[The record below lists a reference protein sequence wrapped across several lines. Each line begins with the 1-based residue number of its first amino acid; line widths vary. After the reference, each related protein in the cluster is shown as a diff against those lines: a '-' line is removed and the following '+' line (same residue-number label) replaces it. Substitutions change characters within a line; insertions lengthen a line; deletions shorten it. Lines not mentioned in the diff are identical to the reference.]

1 MSIAN
6 ILQKLKQAQNQLN
19 SYEKIYEQIQEKD
32 MIIGKLVEKE
42 KEIQILLED
51 RDEEIQRMAKEFKD
65 AKIKYER
72 IIKESMQNAKQTVM
86 NSLPNNYKG
95 RNTQY

>member
-6 ILQKLKQAQNQLN
+6 ILQKLKQAQNELN

-42 KEIQILLED
+42 K
-51 RDEEIQRMAKEFKD
+51 
-65 AKIKYER
+65 
-72 IIKESMQNAKQTVM
+72 
-86 NSLPNNYKG
+86 
-95 RNTQY
+95 